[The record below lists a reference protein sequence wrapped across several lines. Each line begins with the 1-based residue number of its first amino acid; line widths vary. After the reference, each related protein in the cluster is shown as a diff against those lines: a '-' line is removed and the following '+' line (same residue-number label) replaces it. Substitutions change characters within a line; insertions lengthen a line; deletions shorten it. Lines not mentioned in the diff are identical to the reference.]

1 VTTAPATLRQPAG
14 ARGPRPGAL
23 ALLAVATAG
32 LVVVSLFVGGF
43 DIDLAGLVADPEQL
57 RQFLVSRVP
66 RTLAIVFAATAMS
79 MSGVVMQLLTQ
90 NRFVEPTTAGTT
102 QWAGLGMLVA
112 LLLWPNAPFLARLV
126 LATAFALVGTLAFMG
141 IIQRIRDRDK
151 LMVPLVGIM
160 LGAVVGAVSTFL
172 AIEFDLLQSMGT
184 WRSAGFSGIV
194 RGFYEPLWLAAIV
207 AIAIYVLADRL
218 TLAGLG
224 RDVATNA
231 GLDYRAAVLLG
242 TSAVALCTG
251 VTSVVVGFLPF
262 LGLIVPNLVSMVMG
276 DDLKRSLPWVA
287 LTGTSILLLCD
298 IVGRLIVAPME
309 IPVSVILGVI
319 GSVVFLAIAL
329 RRPRGGRR
337 AD

>member
-1 VTTAPATLRQPAG
+1 MTLATAARQHAAG
-14 ARGPRPGAL
+14 ARGPRRGAL
-23 ALLAVATAG
+23 ALLGAATAA

-43 DIDLAGLVADPEQL
+43 DIDLAGLAADPEQL

-66 RTLAIVFAATAMS
+66 RTLAIVFSAVAMS
-79 MSGVVMQLLTQ
+79 ISGVVMQLLTQ

-102 QWAGLGMLVA
+102 QWAGLGMLLA
-112 LLLWPNAPFLARLV
+112 LLAWPSAPFLVRLV
-126 LATAFALVGTLAFMG
+126 LATAFALVGTLAFLA
-141 IIQRIRDRDK
+141 IIQRIRSRDR

-160 LGAVVGAVSTFL
+160 LGAVVGAVSTFI

-184 WRSAGFSGIV
+184 WRSAGFSGVV
-194 RGFYEPLWLAAIV
+194 RGFYEPLWVAAIV

-231 GLDYRAAVLLG
+231 GLDYRVAMLLG

-287 LTGTSILLLCD
+287 LTGASILLLCD
-298 IVGRLIVAPME
+298 ILARAVIAPME
-309 IPVSVILGVI
+309 VPVSVILGVI
-319 GSVVFLAIAL
+319 GSVVFLVIAL
-329 RRPRGGRR
+329 RGRR
-337 AD
+337 AA